1 MAASLSI
8 ITINRDNAAGLRK
21 TIESIVT
28 QNCTDFEY
36 LIIDGA
42 SNDGSID
49 VIKDYKLHPVY
60 GNKITYWVSESDTG
74 IYNAMNKG
82 IKHATGTYLYM
93 LNSSDWLE
101 QNALEPIIQALKNNK
116 PDVLLLCVNMWAYLP
131 NIISSRDDIQKN
143 TAYRLWFI

>member
-1 MAASLSI
+1 MLRRKRRGIKPSAR

-60 GNKITYWVSESDTG
+60 GNKITYWVSEPDTG

-93 LNSSDWLE
+93 LNSGDWLE

-116 PDVLLLCVNMWAYLP
+116 PDVLLLCVNMWK
-131 NIISSRDDIQKN
+131 KN
-143 TAYRLWFI
+143 KQSY

>member
-8 ITINRDNAAGLRK
+8 INIPRHERRGIKPSARITINRDNAAGLRK

-49 VIKDYKLHPVY
+49 VIKDYKLHLVY
-60 GNKITYWVSESDTG
+60 GNKITYWVSEPDTG

-93 LNSSDWLE
+93 LNSGDWLE

-116 PDVLLLCVNMWAYLP
+116 PDVLLLCVNMWK
-131 NIISSRDDIQKN
+131 KN
-143 TAYRLWFI
+143 KQSY